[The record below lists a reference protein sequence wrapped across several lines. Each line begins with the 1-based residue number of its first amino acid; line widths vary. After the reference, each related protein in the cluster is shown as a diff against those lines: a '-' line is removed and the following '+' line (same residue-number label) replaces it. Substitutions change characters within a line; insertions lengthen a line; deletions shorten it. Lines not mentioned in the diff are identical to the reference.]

1 MINVSIEATGKC
13 KHCTHMDLE
22 MNTENILANNN
33 VVARH
38 IEVRCKNE
46 HLCDHLEDYLADGIS
61 EVQSAAKVQ

>member
-13 KHCTHMDLE
+13 KRCTHMDLE

-33 VVARH
+33 IVARH

-46 HLCDHLEDYLADGIS
+46 HLCDHLEDYLAAKKTGD
-61 EVQSAAKVQ
+61 QSAAKIQ